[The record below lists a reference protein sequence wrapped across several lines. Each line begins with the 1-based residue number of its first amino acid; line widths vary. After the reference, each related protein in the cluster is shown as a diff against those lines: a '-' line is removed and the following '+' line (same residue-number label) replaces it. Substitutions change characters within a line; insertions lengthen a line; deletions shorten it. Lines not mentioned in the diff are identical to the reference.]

1 MKITRI
7 VNGQE
12 MEFELTDSELRA
24 ALVNTLFSPEKGGV
38 LAEEAGELFSEALF
52 NMDEEMACAVSPSE
66 YTTTELVGTR
76 ITERLQDT
84 LAEAAREYADRY
96 KAIVEW
102 AERHDEATI
111 QANIKAV
118 QRRMITRMMKL
129 IAEHP
134 DETEIIKRPE
144 ENDGCLYCKVPST
157 WLKIAPP
164 VKREMSD
171 EQKAAASQRMQKLN
185 EQARL
190 SKTSLS

>member
-1 MKITRI
+1 
-7 VNGQE
+7 
-12 MEFELTDSELRA
+12 MEACCEYTDS
-24 ALVNTLFSPEKGGV
+24 VMWVST
-38 LAEEAGELFSEALF
+38 
-52 NMDEEMACAVSPSE
+52 DE
-66 YTTTELVGTR
+66 
-76 ITERLQDT
+76 
-84 LAEAAREYADRY
+84 
-96 KAIVEW
+96 
-102 AERHDEATI
+102 
-111 QANIKAV
+111 
-118 QRRMITRMMKL
+118 RRMITRMMKL

>member
-1 MKITRI
+1 
-7 VNGQE
+7 
-12 MEFELTDSELRA
+12 
-24 ALVNTLFSPEKGGV
+24 
-38 LAEEAGELFSEALF
+38 
-52 NMDEEMACAVSPSE
+52 
-66 YTTTELVGTR
+66 
-76 ITERLQDT
+76 
-84 LAEAAREYADRY
+84 
-96 KAIVEW
+96 
-102 AERHDEATI
+102 
-111 QANIKAV
+111 
-118 QRRMITRMMKL
+118 MITRMMKL

>member
-1 MKITRI
+1 
-7 VNGQE
+7 
-12 MEFELTDSELRA
+12 METCCEYTDS
-24 ALVNTLFSPEKGGV
+24 VMWVST
-38 LAEEAGELFSEALF
+38 
-52 NMDEEMACAVSPSE
+52 DE
-66 YTTTELVGTR
+66 
-76 ITERLQDT
+76 
-84 LAEAAREYADRY
+84 
-96 KAIVEW
+96 
-102 AERHDEATI
+102 
-111 QANIKAV
+111 
-118 QRRMITRMMKL
+118 RRMITRMMKL

-171 EQKAAASQRMQKLN
+171 EQKAAAAQRMQKLN

>member
-1 MKITRI
+1 
-7 VNGQE
+7 
-12 MEFELTDSELRA
+12 METCCEYTDS
-24 ALVNTLFSPEKGGV
+24 VMWVST
-38 LAEEAGELFSEALF
+38 
-52 NMDEEMACAVSPSE
+52 DE
-66 YTTTELVGTR
+66 G
-76 ITERLQDT
+76 
-84 LAEAAREYADRY
+84 
-96 KAIVEW
+96 
-102 AERHDEATI
+102 
-111 QANIKAV
+111 
-118 QRRMITRMMKL
+118 RMITRMMKL

>member
-1 MKITRI
+1 
-7 VNGQE
+7 
-12 MEFELTDSELRA
+12 METCCEYTDS
-24 ALVNTLFSPEKGGV
+24 VMWVST
-38 LAEEAGELFSEALF
+38 
-52 NMDEEMACAVSPSE
+52 DE
-66 YTTTELVGTR
+66 
-76 ITERLQDT
+76 
-84 LAEAAREYADRY
+84 
-96 KAIVEW
+96 
-102 AERHDEATI
+102 
-111 QANIKAV
+111 
-118 QRRMITRMMKL
+118 RRMITRMIKL

-134 DETEIIKRPE
+134 DETETIKRPE

>member
-1 MKITRI
+1 MW
-7 VNGQE
+7 VS
-12 MEFELTDSELRA
+12 TDE
-24 ALVNTLFSPEKGGV
+24 
-38 LAEEAGELFSEALF
+38 
-52 NMDEEMACAVSPSE
+52 
-66 YTTTELVGTR
+66 
-76 ITERLQDT
+76 
-84 LAEAAREYADRY
+84 
-96 KAIVEW
+96 
-102 AERHDEATI
+102 
-111 QANIKAV
+111 
-118 QRRMITRMMKL
+118 RRMITRMMKL

>member
-1 MKITRI
+1 
-7 VNGQE
+7 
-12 MEFELTDSELRA
+12 METCCEYTDS
-24 ALVNTLFSPEKGGV
+24 VMWVST
-38 LAEEAGELFSEALF
+38 
-52 NMDEEMACAVSPSE
+52 DE
-66 YTTTELVGTR
+66 
-76 ITERLQDT
+76 
-84 LAEAAREYADRY
+84 
-96 KAIVEW
+96 
-102 AERHDEATI
+102 
-111 QANIKAV
+111 
-118 QRRMITRMMKL
+118 RRMITRMMKL

-144 ENDGCLYCKVPST
+144 ENDSCLYCKVPST